1 VACGAGFLVCE
12 LARTARLVCGVDL
25 SQRMLRE
32 AHTLAQTL
40 GRHNTAFCQGD
51 AEVLPFARQAFD
63 LVTCKLAFH
72 YFPHPQVVLQEM
84 RRIAT
89 PTGRVV
95 LIDRISSEDPE
106 KRAYQNRL
114 EKLRTPAKTYV
125 YSESQLVAEM
135 AGAGLMVEQRA
146 TYQEHM
152 DVHAWIQAAGS
163 DAETAQRILALLTP
177 EGDPA
182 GLQVRWEG
190 SRLMV
195 THQTCVLVA
204 RWG

>member
-12 LARTARLVCGVDL
+12 LARTAHLVWGVDL

-32 AHTLAQTL
+32 AHTLARTS
-40 GRHNTAFCQGD
+40 GRDNTAFCQGD

-63 LVTCKLAFH
+63 LGTCKLAFH

-84 RRIAT
+84 RRVTT
-89 PTGRVV
+89 PAGRVV

-125 YSESQLVAEM
+125 YSESQLVSEM
-135 AGAGLMVEQRA
+135 DQAGLVVEQRA

-152 DVHAWIQAAGS
+152 DVHAWMQAAGP
-163 DAETAQRILALLTP
+163 DGETAHTILALLMP

-182 GLQVRWEG
+182 GLQVRREG
-190 SRLMV
+190 DRLMM
-195 THQTCVLVA
+195 THQTCILVA
-204 RWG
+204 RQG